1 VSREQ
6 KRREP
11 RPCYRSCLGTPCINR
26 HLPFNINR
34 SSFSYMYFYV
44 MWMSVSILV
53 YVVDVCCRFAFVGVC
68 LISGLRGL

>member
-6 KRREP
+6 KREES
-11 RPCYRSCLGTPCINR
+11 RPCYRSCLGTPCINKN
-26 HLPFNINR
+26 LLFNINR
-34 SSFSYMYFYV
+34 SNFSSIYFCV

-53 YVVDVCCRFAFVGVC
+53 YVVDVCCRFSFVGVC